1 MKKITH
7 SKSKVQ
13 LSLGTTSS
21 SGDKQYL
28 LLDKVV
34 GFKCLAS
41 LLGVGTGRLRRGV
54 ANAPDLRHGKRE
66 YMSKPATWSVDGFLR
81 MAYDSV
87 AETLP
92 DGPLNKIHQ
101 TC

>member
-1 MKKITH
+1 MKKLTH
-7 SKSKVQ
+7 LKSKVQ

-92 DGPLNKIHQ
+92 DGPLTKIHQ